1 MIGAISET
9 LKNPGFIGRN
19 SDGKIIFI
27 KLFIKKSQPK
37 NVVSVVIERD
47 GLKISISTHEKRDGQ
62 IKKLI
67 TEAESLQKSSPDHG
81 TVHDERVAEPTQ
93 VDDLIIAD
101 AEENVKS
108 IFDLV
113 CNPLV
118 RNPLVRDSLTWS
130 GHKLQG
136 RTKWN
141 GLASLEVWTT

>member
-27 KLFIKKSQPK
+27 KSFIKKSQPK

-93 VDDLIIAD
+93 VDDLIIAN
-101 AEENVKS
+101 AEEKSQVSFGFTLVKS
-108 IFDLV
+108 
-113 CNPLV
+113 
-118 RNPLVRDSLTWS
+118 RNKTITVVILYKTAIYDMIAVKNR
-130 GHKLQG
+130 
-136 RTKWN
+136 R
-141 GLASLEVWTT
+141 